1 MEKICIVCPKGCR
14 LSISEENGKINVSGN
29 FCPRGVK
36 YAEQEILNPRRVVTA
51 VAPTTSEVMPFLP
64 VRTPDMVAKAKI
76 PGILTK
82 IYALRLNAPLA
93 AGTVV
98 LQDCDGEGTPVV
110 TCTDLE

>member
-14 LSISEENGKINVSGN
+14 LSITQENGKVNVTGN

-51 VAPTTSEVMPFLP
+51 VAPTDSEMQPFLA
-64 VRTPDMVAKAKI
+64 VRTPDMVAKSKI

-82 IYALRLNAPLA
+82 IYALRLKAPIP

-98 LQDCDGEGTPVV
+98 LENCDGEGMPVI
-110 TCTDLE
+110 TCMDLD

>member
-14 LSISEENGKINVSGN
+14 LSISQENGKINVSGN

-36 YAEQEILNPRRVVTA
+36 YAEQELLNPRRVVTA
-51 VAPTTSEVMPFLP
+51 VAPTDSDQQPFLP
-64 VRTPDMVAKAKI
+64 VRTPDMVAKSKI

-82 IYALRLNAPLA
+82 IYALRLNRPIP

-98 LQDCDGEGTPVV
+98 IEDCDGEGTPVI
-110 TCTDLE
+110 TCMDLD

>member
-14 LSISEENGKINVSGN
+14 LSISQDGEKINVTGN
-29 FCPRGVK
+29 ACPRGVK

-51 VAPTTSEVMPFLP
+51 VAPTDSETQPFLA
-64 VRTPDMVAKAKI
+64 VRTPDMVAKSKI

-82 IYALRLNAPLA
+82 IYALRLKTPIP

-98 LQDCDGEGTPVV
+98 LENCDGEGMPVI
-110 TCTDLE
+110 TCMDLD